1 MTKLAGHSGKPT
13 WFAVATSLSKYPFV
27 SSQILYNA
35 SNAPSNAFG
44 SFEASKFSAI
54 NCHNCGADC
63 HPFCRTHIA
72 NDVHD
77 RLTILRRV
85 RHAPSQRVSD
95 ERLVRFL
102 RKLPSRL
109 QVVLQ
114 QKTGGLPNVV
124 PVRPVSFTQN
134 QRQIRVEIRDF
145 EHSCNLWYI
154 NCWFAFGWMYSCKS
168 CPTCCTPSCAGCHDD
183 DDDDAIFPFPLI
195 LYYFCLLLLLL
206 PSYFHAALYCFA
218 YYSLNYYSLSLLLL
232 LPVSLSLSLFLATPF
247 CRYSSFR
254 VLLLLLLSLLLL
266 SHART

>member
-72 NDVHD
+72 NDVPTT
-77 RLTILRRV
+77 RLTILDGCV
-85 RHAPSQRVSD
+85 MLPVSASLMND
-95 ERLVRFL
+95 SCGSSENC
-102 RKLPSRL
+102 
-109 QVVLQ
+109 QVVFKLFFS
-114 QKTGGLPNVV
+114 KRPAVCRTSSPYV
-124 PVRPVSFTQN
+124 PSPLHKINAKYELKSGN
-134 QRQIRVEIRDF
+134 F
-145 EHSCNLWYI
+145 EHSCSLWYI

-183 DDDDAIFPFPLI
+183 DDAIFPFPLI
-195 LYYFCLLLLLL
+195 LFTFVFFFYFLPIFTPPSTALLII
-206 PSYFHAALYCFA
+206 
-218 YYSLNYYSLSLLLL
+218 LNYYSLLLL
-232 LPVSLSLSLFLATPF
+232 LPVSLSL
-247 CRYSSFR
+247 
-254 VLLLLLLSLLLL
+254 
-266 SHART
+266 